1 MQRCVAALLAL
12 GLASGCTTKNGGKIG
27 TLAGVGI
34 LSIGFALQAGAF
46 GPGGETDPEDVAFI
60 PLTIGALIAIPS
72 LYVYVTARDED
83 DAAKAPPVPP
93 RDSQVE
99 KRAVERERAWQL
111 TKQAMEAA
119 RGGDCATTARLGSEV
134 QALDADFYESVF
146 VRDAANARCLTPPA
160 ASSTAPD

>member
-1 MQRCVAALLAL
+1 MQRCVAVLLVL
-12 GLASGCTTKNGGKIG
+12 GLATGCTTKNGGKIG

-72 LYVYVTARDED
+72 LYVYVTAKDDD
-83 DAAKAPPVPP
+83 DAGPAAPVRDP
-93 RDSQVE
+93 RTE
-99 KRAVERERAWQL
+99 KRAADREQAWQR

-119 RGGDCATTARLGSEV
+119 RSGNCPTAVRLGSDV
-134 QALDADFYESVF
+134 QELDADFYDSVF
-146 VRDAANARCLTPPA
+146 VRDAAIARCLTPPA
-160 ASSTAPD
+160 ASSTAAD